1 MKVVEARCSEM
12 ARWGEA
18 MDRVEHKPDVGAPE
32 AQSTQPLRSYPI
44 SFYFVVLALLL
55 AAATGVGVWFARSA
69 AVHQATSDA
78 RGDAVFAA
86 TEAAEEISS
95 SLAAL
100 EQQLVST
107 AGSPA
112 VSSVFAAPEDCT
124 LTFTGVGPFSQGHL
138 DILDAAGAVACTSL
152 TEADGLSAGPSRE
165 YVGSDWLES
174 AAAGP
179 ATVGPLVDA
188 RTGSLVIAH
197 VVPVPDGA
205 GFVAVF
211 LDLASLGPGLADRFG
226 GRLGHEFV
234 IATDDTDVFV
244 ARSQDAELWV
254 GEPASATRFA
264 ESRGGTPDRD
274 VDGVARIYGESPVP
288 ELGWRVFAGP
298 ARDDALHGAT
308 SAFRRALVVI
318 AVALLVVLLI
328 GGVFYRRIAGPIR
341 SLSRAVRSQAAD
353 RSQASIVVRGPAE
366 VVAVADEFNDVV
378 ASLRRELL
386 DRERAEQAV
395 RDSERTYRT
404 LFEDNPQPMW
414 IWDTSTGRFLA
425 VNDAAVA
432 HYGYS
437 RDEFLAMGILDI
449 VAPGGDEPNSPE
461 RQLVEGLRDPERAGP
476 LRRSGPWRH
485 ITRDRGEIAVEITSH
500 AIRFRDRHARFT
512 LAVDVTA
519 HLAYESQLQHLALH
533 DELTGL
539 ANRTLL
545 LDRLSTALAHADHHR
560 TTVGVLYV
568 DLDRFTPVNDVHG
581 RDDGDAV
588 LKTFAT
594 RLSES
599 ARPDETIARIGGD
612 EFVVM
617 CPKLSGATEAISV
630 AGRIEGLLAQQFLVD
645 GADVFLTASIGVI
658 LASGI
663 GEPEELVRDAQA
675 AMRRAKELGGD
686 RFEMFDDEI
695 RSSALVRL
703 QTGSELRQAIDA
715 GELCLH
721 FQPEIDF
728 RTGTCT
734 GAEALVRWQHP
745 TRGLLAPIHF
755 IPIAEE
761 TGLIVPLGRWVLQAA
776 CRQAAA
782 WRAAGDGPRSV
793 SVNLSAKEIAQP
805 DLVGRVSEALDQ
817 AGLDPSGL
825 RLEITETSIMDDP
838 EGAAEVLASLRD
850 LGVRLDIDDFGTGY
864 SSLLYLRRFDVDYL
878 KIDRSF
884 VAGIGENQ
892 QDDAIVAS
900 VIDLAHAFDLG
911 VVAEGVETRA
921 QADWLQ
927 RMGCDL
933 GQGFLWARPVPAAE
947 LPKVLHDIANVNQAL
962 IHVD

>member
-1 MKVVEARCSEM
+1 
-12 ARWGEA
+12 
-18 MDRVEHKPDVGAPE
+18 MDPVDNKPDGSASGVRTTRRTRP
-32 AQSTQPLRSYPI
+32 YPI
-44 SFYFVVLALLL
+44 SFYFAVLAILL
-55 AAATGVGVWFARSA
+55 AVATCVGVWFARSA
-69 AVHQATSDA
+69 AVDQATSDA

-95 SLAAL
+95 SLSAL
-100 EQQLVST
+100 EQQLVVT

-112 VSSVFAAPEDCT
+112 MAGVLAAPEDCT
-124 LTFTGVGPFSQGHL
+124 LTFTGVGPFTQGHL
-138 DILDAAGAVACTSL
+138 DVLDVDGEVACTSL
-152 TEADGLSAGPSRE
+152 TTAEGLPAGQSRE
-165 YVGSDWLES
+165 YVGADWLASVANE
-174 AAAGP
+174 P

-188 RTGSLVIAH
+188 RTGSLAIAH
-197 VVPVPDGA
+197 VVPIPDVG
-205 GFVAVF
+205 GFMVAF
-211 LDLASLGPGLADRFG
+211 MDLASLGPGLADRFG

-234 IATDDTDVFV
+234 IVADDTGVIV
-244 ARSQDAELWV
+244 ARSDAADRWV
-254 GEPASATRFA
+254 GEPARTTSFA
-264 ESRGGTPDRD
+264 DPGGDRPERD
-274 VDGVARIYGESPVP
+274 VDGVARIYGESTVP
-288 ELGWRVFAGP
+288 ELGWRVFAGS
-298 ARDDALHGAT
+298 ARDDALQGAT
-308 SAFRRALVVI
+308 SAFQRALVVI
-318 AVALLVVLLI
+318 ASAFVLVLLI
-328 GGVFYRRIAGPIR
+328 GGVFYRRIAGPIT

-353 RSQASIVVRGPAE
+353 RPHARISAGGPAE
-366 VVAVADEFNDVV
+366 VVAVADEFNEVV
-378 ASLRRELL
+378 ASLHRELL

-414 IWDTSTGRFLA
+414 VWDTATHYFLE

-432 HYGYS
+432 HYGYT
-437 RDEFLAMGILDI
+437 RDEFLAMKMVDI
-449 VAPGGDEPNSPE
+449 VGPGGD
-461 RQLVEGLRDPERAGP
+461 GLRGVELLLEQLSDRHLMSP
-476 LRRSGPWRH
+476 LHRSGPWRH
-485 ITRDRGEIAVEITSH
+485 ITRDRGEIAVEVTSH
-500 AIRFRDRHARFT
+500 TIQYRGRSARFA
-512 LAVDVTA
+512 LSVDVTA
-519 HLAYESQLQHLALH
+519 RLAYESQLQHLAVH

-539 ANRTLL
+539 PNRTLL
-545 LDRLSTALAHADHHR
+545 LDRLATALAHAQHHH
-560 TTVGVLYV
+560 TMVAVLYV
-568 DLDRFTPVNDVHG
+568 DLDRLTPVNDVHG
-581 RDDGDAV
+581 RDEGDAV
-588 LKTFAT
+588 LQTFAT

-599 ARPDETIARIGGD
+599 AAPDETVARISGD

-617 CPKLSGATEAISV
+617 CPEVSGATEAISV
-630 AGRIEGLLAQQFLVD
+630 AGRIEGLLAQPFVV
-645 GADVFLTASIGVI
+645 GGVEVFLTASIGVI
-658 LASGI
+658 MSSG
-663 GEPEELVRDAQA
+663 GDVPDELVRDAQA
-675 AMRRAKELGGD
+675 AMRRAKERGGD

-695 RSSALVRL
+695 RSQALVRV
-703 QTGSELRQAIDA
+703 QTGHELRQAIQAD
-715 GELCLH
+715 ELCLH

-734 GAEALVRWQHP
+734 GVEALVRWNHP

-761 TGLIVPLGRWVLQAA
+761 TGLIVPLGRWVLRAA

-782 WRAAGDGPRSV
+782 WRKAGTGPPSV
-793 SVNLSAKEIAQP
+793 SVNLSAREIAQP

-864 SSLLYLRRFDVDYL
+864 SSLLYLRRFAVDYL

-911 VVAEGVETRA
+911 VVAEGVETVA
-921 QADWLQ
+921 QADWLE

-947 LPKVLHDIANVNQAL
+947 LPRVLR
-962 IHVD
+962 HVATMNRNLRRIDN